1 MLISVGAYSLL
12 WGWRFALGFV
22 ILLFIHELGHVIEA
36 KRQGIPISGVVFV
49 PFLGAAML
57 AKRGSHDAAKGA
69 WLGLAGPIL
78 GSLGAAGCWAIG
90 VATGSDLFVAL
101 AFIGFLLN
109 LFNLIPVLP
118 LDGGHATAV
127 FHPLFWL
134 FGMAGLIAFAVLLP
148 SPIIILIVLV
158 SGYTT
163 WKQWRNR
170 NDPSLRAYHDG
181 VSDRQRVAIAVVYL
195 GLAGLLAGAMTATH
209 RVRTI
214 ESVSVEQRAPT
225 AERLTQAPFVL
236 PD

>member
-1 MLISVGAYSLL
+1 MLFRS
-12 WGWRFALGFV
+12 
-22 ILLFIHELGHVIEA
+22 
-36 KRQGIPISGVVFV
+36 
-49 PFLGAAML
+49 
-57 AKRGSHDAAKGA
+57 
-69 WLGLAGPIL
+69 
-78 GSLGAAGCWAIG
+78 
-90 VATGSDLFVAL
+90 
-101 AFIGFLLN
+101 
-109 LFNLIPVLP
+109 
-118 LDGGHATAV
+118 HATAV

-134 FGMAGLIAFAVLLP
+134 FGMAGLIAFAVFLP